1 MKEQGMK
8 LVKEYSK
15 FFMKEVRL
23 KVVVE
28 NVRLQLKKDV
38 IVVFFVYF
46 REKVL
51 ILDFI
56 LFFFIWILVF
66 LMLLILG
73 YVEEMIRLV
82 E

>member
-1 MKEQGMK
+1 
-8 LVKEYSK
+8 
-15 FFMKEVRL
+15 MKEVRL